1 MSVVEFCALASGS
14 SGNCI
19 YVGAGETKLL
29 VDAGISCKKIAEGL
43 EQLGIDPGGID
54 AILITHDH
62 CDHIQGAA
70 VFARKYNVPVY
81 ATPLTMEYLCKKAVC
96 PPGPQ
101 LQMKVEP
108 DSDFFVG
115 TIHVRPFKISH
126 DALDPVS
133 YALEADGEKI
143 GFATDLGVYDEYTV
157 AALSDCDALYIEAN
171 HDVNML
177 MLGSYSYSTKLRID
191 SPLGHLSNEA
201 CAALILRVRTE
212 KLRHVVLAHI
222 SKENN
227 LEELAYETV
236 RQALAADKRF
246 ATETHLMVANR
257 YDPSALIRL

>member
-1 MSVVEFCALASGS
+1 MEFCALASGS

-19 YVGAGETKLL
+19 YVGAGGSKLL

-43 EQLGIDPGGID
+43 ASLGIDPDEIQG
-54 AILITHDH
+54 ILITHDH

-70 VFARKYNVPVY
+70 VFARKYGVPVY
-81 ATPLTMEYLCKKAVC
+81 ATPLTMEYICKKAVS

-101 LQMKVEP
+101 LRRLVDP
-108 DSDFFVG
+108 DEDFSVG
-115 TIHVRPFKISH
+115 EIHVRPFRISH

-133 YALEADGEKI
+133 YTVEADGQKI
-143 GFATDLGVYDEYTV
+143 GFATDLGVYDGHTV
-157 AALSDCDALYIEAN
+157 EALSDCDALYIEAN

-177 MLGSYSYSTKLRID
+177 MLGSYSYSTKLRIN
-191 SPLGHLSNEA
+191 SPLGHLSNED

-212 KLRHVVLAHI
+212 KLRHVVLGHI

-236 RQALAADKRF
+236 RQALCADKRF
-246 ATETHLMVANR
+246 ETETQLMVANR
-257 YDPSALIRL
+257 YDPSMLIRL

>member
-19 YVGAGETKLL
+19 YVGAGRTKLL
-29 VDAGISCKKIAEGL
+29 IDAGISCKKIAEGL
-43 EQLGIDPGGID
+43 EQLGTDPGEID

-70 VFARKYNVPVY
+70 VFARKYNVPIY
-81 ATPLTMEYLCKKAVC
+81 ATPLTMEFICKKAVC

-101 LQMKVEP
+101 LQMKVDP

-115 TIHVRPFKISH
+115 GIHVMPFRISH

-133 YALEADGEKI
+133 YTVEADGEKI
-143 GFATDLGVYDEYTV
+143 GFATDLGVYDENTV
-157 AALSDCDALYIEAN
+157 RALSDCDALYIEAN

-177 MLGSYSYSTKLRID
+177 MLGSYSYSTKLRIN
-191 SPLGHLSNEA
+191 SPLGHLSNED

-212 KLRHVVLAHI
+212 RLRHVVFGHI

-236 RQALAADKRF
+236 RQAIASDRRF
-246 ATETHLMVANR
+246 ATETELMVANR